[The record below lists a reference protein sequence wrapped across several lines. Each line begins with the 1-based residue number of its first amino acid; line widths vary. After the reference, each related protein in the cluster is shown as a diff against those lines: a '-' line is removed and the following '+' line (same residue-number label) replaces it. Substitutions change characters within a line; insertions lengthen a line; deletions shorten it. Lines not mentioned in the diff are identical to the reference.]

1 MNSAKRNLFIS
12 IFSLVICIAM
22 LVSTTFAW
30 FTDSVTSGI
39 NTIVAGNLDIE
50 LEYWNGTDWVPVD
63 SSTLLFDDDARWE
76 PGHTEVAHLQS
87 SKRRHFVSQIQDGR
101 QCCKRIVR
109 DQRIRRGVQAFGLS
123 GFRKGGY
130 G

>member
-1 MNSAKRNLFIS
+1 MKTQPVHQH
-12 IFSLVICIAM
+12 FSLVICIAM

-63 SSTLLFDDDARWE
+63 SSTLLFDDDTRWE
-76 PGHTEVAHLQS
+76 FDIPKWRPAHQNEKRHLSLKYKMAVNVANE
-87 SKRRHFVSQIQDGR
+87 
-101 QCCKRIVR
+101 
-109 DQRIRRGVQAFGLS
+109 LS
-123 GFRKGGY
+123 GTNVFGEE
-130 G
+130 